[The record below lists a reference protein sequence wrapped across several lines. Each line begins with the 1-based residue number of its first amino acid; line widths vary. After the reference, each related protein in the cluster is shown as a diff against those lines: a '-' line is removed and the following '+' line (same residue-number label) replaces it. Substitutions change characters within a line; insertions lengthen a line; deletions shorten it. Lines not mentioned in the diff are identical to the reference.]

1 MTSDSGNHNH
11 CRYDRLQLDTPYI
24 KAVRNDKYD
33 EEILFRIFI
42 MQEN

>member
-1 MTSDSGNHNH
+1 MSDTDNHNYY
-11 CRYDRLQLDTPYI
+11 RYDRLQLDIPYI
-24 KAVRNDKYD
+24 RAVRNDEYD